1 MTCTGSQQ
9 PDRAAADLA
18 DAAQR
23 VAGILAARHRGDPEG
38 VAALMGTFPDDR
50 ALAGGSLLLA
60 QLLLQLYGEQTQQ
73 TVDECVQELN
83 ANLARAAG

>member
-1 MTCTGSQQ
+1 MTGPGSDY
-9 PDRAAADLA
+9 PPEVAELA

-23 VAGILAARHRGDPEG
+23 VAGILAARHRGDPDG
-38 VAALMGTFPDDR
+38 VAALMDTFPDDR

-60 QLLLQLYGEQTQQ
+60 QLLLQLYGEQTNQ

-83 ANLARAAG
+83 TSLARATS

>member
-1 MTCTGSQQ
+1 MTGPGSDH
-9 PDRAAADLA
+9 PPEAADLA

-23 VAGILAARHRGDPEG
+23 VAGILAARHRGDPDG
-38 VAALMGTFPDDR
+38 VAALMDTFPDER

-60 QLLLQLYGEQTQQ
+60 QLLLQLYGEQTNQ

-83 ANLARAAG
+83 TSLARATS

>member
-1 MTCTGSQQ
+1 MTGPGSDY
-9 PDRAAADLA
+9 PPEVAELA

-23 VAGILAARHRGDPEG
+23 VAGILAARHRGDPDE
-38 VAALMGTFPDDR
+38 VAALMDTFPDDR

-60 QLLLQLYGEQTQQ
+60 QLLLQLYGEQTNQ

-83 ANLARAAG
+83 TSLARATS

>member
-1 MTCTGSQQ
+1 MTGARQDSSA
-9 PDRAAADLA
+9 DAADLA

-23 VAGILAARHRGDPEG
+23 VAGILAARHRGDPDG
-38 VAALMGTFPDDR
+38 VAALMGTFPNDR

-73 TVDECVQELN
+73 SVDECVRELN
-83 ANLARAAG
+83 TSLARATG

>member
-1 MTCTGSQQ
+1 MTG
-9 PDRAAADLA
+9 PEPEHPPRAAELA

-38 VAALMGTFPDDR
+38 VAALMGTFPNDR

-60 QLLLQLYGEQTQQ
+60 QLLLELYGEQTHQSVEQ
-73 TVDECVQELN
+73 CVRELN
-83 ANLARAAG
+83 TNLARATG